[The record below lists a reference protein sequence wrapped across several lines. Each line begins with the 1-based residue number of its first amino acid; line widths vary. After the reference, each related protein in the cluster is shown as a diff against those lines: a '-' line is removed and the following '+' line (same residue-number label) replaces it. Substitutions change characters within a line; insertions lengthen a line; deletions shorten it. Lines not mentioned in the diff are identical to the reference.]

1 MINYINYMKYEK
13 IDSDKFVRL
22 LTIFRRT
29 EFNKI
34 LLLYI
39 DAPTPIQRIQIY
51 STVKRNMRNDMYLS
65 AS

>member
-1 MINYINYMKYEK
+1 MKYEK